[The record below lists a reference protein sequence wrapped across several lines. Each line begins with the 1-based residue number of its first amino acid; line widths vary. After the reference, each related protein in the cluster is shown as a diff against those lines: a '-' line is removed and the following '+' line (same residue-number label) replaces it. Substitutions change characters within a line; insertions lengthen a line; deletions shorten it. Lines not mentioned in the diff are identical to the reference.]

1 MRAMQDK
8 GLARGH
14 SKVTTLDTK
23 HHRAISVRVTNILII
38 VIKAGVLLNCFD
50 KIVDSTPR
58 SFTIILGWINCLSKQ
73 ENGFHQNIIEMDLL
87 APRHW
92 SHVGIDE
99 WTTSFKTGVLQK
111 TPKHCLGPP
120 PTADMMAF
128 FFEDSVV
135 FFAFSSNSACTTDML
150 SLITAPHGSDQ
161 NIRRVDAWTSTHR
174 CSDVGGDGI
183 PAVLNALCHKATYAK
198 LLFLSQFLL

>member
-50 KIVDSTPR
+50 KIVDSTPS
-58 SFTIILGWINCLSKQ
+58 SFTIILGWTNCLSKQ

-87 APRHW
+87 TPRH
-92 SHVGIDE
+92 SRHVGIDE
-99 WTTSFKTGVLQK
+99 WTTSFKTRELQK

-120 PTADMMAF
+120 PTG
-128 FFEDSVV
+128 
-135 FFAFSSNSACTTDML
+135 
-150 SLITAPHGSDQ
+150 GSDA
-161 NIRRVDAWTSTHR
+161 IFLWRL
-174 CSDVGGDGI
+174 GGF
-183 PAVLNALCHKATYAK
+183 LC
-198 LLFLSQFLL
+198 LSQQFRLHNR